1 MLPDL
6 LTVPEAAQ
14 ILRVSRTTAYDLAER
29 FLASDG
35 REGLPVIRVGR
46 LLRVPLVR
54 LEQLIGGPLN
64 DPAGR
69 PTAARP
75 SQGLRSVATDVDQ
88 ASLPFSG

>member
-54 LEQLIGGPLN
+54 LEQLVGGPLS
-64 DPAGR
+64 DPADR
-69 PTAARP
+69 PTAGTP
-75 SQGLRSVATDVDQ
+75 SQRLRSVATDVDQ